1 MKFVSNNEL
10 GMFDFSDCKIGDVN
24 YDGNVLVF
32 TLESL
37 IVLENNSQNSNYTKS
52 YADTTIMTLKNCV
65 IQSAYIAGYKV
76 YDANDNLV
84 EQIDDISVEKTEYNK
99 MIEGFKDSYLCR
111 AMKCESDQGYVYEL
125 EVEQEGEEQFQDLRS
140 DMYVVKVEFSEA
152 VCEWDRYLNRV
163 QS

>member
-1 MKFVSNNEL
+1 MKFVSKNEL
-10 GMFDFSDCKIGDVN
+10 GLFDFSDCRISNVKC
-24 YDGNVLVF
+24 DGNMLEF

-52 YADTTIMTLKNCV
+52 YADTTIMTLKNCT

-84 EQIDDISVEKTEYNK
+84 EQIDDISVEKTEYKK

-111 AMKCESDQGYVYEL
+111 VMKCESDQGYVYEL

-140 DMYVVKVEFSEA
+140 DMYVVKVEFLEA